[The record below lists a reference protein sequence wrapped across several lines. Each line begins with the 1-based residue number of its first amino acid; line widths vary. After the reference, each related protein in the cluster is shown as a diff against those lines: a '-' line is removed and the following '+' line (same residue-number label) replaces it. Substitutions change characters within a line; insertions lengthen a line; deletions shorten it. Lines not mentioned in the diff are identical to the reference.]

1 MAQTG
6 HVVQGEAA
14 RRRTTGVQAVQ
25 LAAMPNQRKRITAY
39 TVGGGFHHS
48 QGGRGGNG
56 GINGVAA
63 GLQYSQPGLCG
74 QRLRGGD
81 HAAIGI
87 NHRTAGGVRVMGSIK
102 V

>member
-1 MAQTG
+1 M
-6 HVVQGEAA
+6 
-14 RRRTTGVQAVQ
+14 Q
-25 LAAMPNQRKRITAY
+25 LAAMPNQRKRITADA
-39 TVGGGFHHS
+39 VGRGFHHS

-63 GLQYSQPGLCG
+63 GLQYSQAGLSG
-74 QRLRGGD
+74 QRLRCGD

-87 NHRTAGGVRVMGSIK
+87 NHRTAGGVRVMGGIK